1 MGKIVSDR
9 MRHLYENIQDETI
22 VKDLIKELY
31 LHEMNYLEMIGVKVE
46 DIEES
51 QMNAIVENRVQF
63 DDLIKQYVNILSDR
77 QRINS
82 GVEKSKKVNSKNRWA

>member
-46 DIEES
+46 DIEEG

-82 GVEKSKKVNSKNRWA
+82 GVEKSKKINSKNRWA